1 MKHMQDCK
9 FFSYNAL
16 ATAIKNE
23 FNGASN
29 VNVIFNKKFV
39 KESKFGQY
47 VRPLAIVIDRKRYTS
62 QELAVVLKQK
72 SFFVNVKD
80 THYTVIKNS
89 NIDFFSIALNLSEQ
103 KEYKKAPCAEM
114 DSKSPPGETNVKYY
128 PSSLKTITNKDVIQK
143 FLPKVEEASIDI
155 DEGSEMVEEIDPEAL

>member
-1 MKHMQDCK
+1 
-9 FFSYNAL
+9 
-16 ATAIKNE
+16 
-23 FNGASN
+23 
-29 VNVIFNKKFV
+29 
-39 KESKFGQY
+39 
-47 VRPLAIVIDRKRYTS
+47 
-62 QELAVVLKQK
+62 LAVVLKQK

-103 KEYKKAPCAEM
+103 KEYKK
-114 DSKSPPGETNVKYY
+114 GETNVKYY

-155 DEGSEMVEEIDPEAL
+155 DEGSEMVEEIDPDVI